1 MPHCKEIKFVNVW
14 RTCNK
19 IRAAIFRLGI
29 NLYDYFNEVDVHG
42 ICLISESQ
50 FISVVNGQL
59 GAIIGLSDQEIA
71 ELADYFR
78 VPDGRIY
85 YTQLCDVI
93 HQSVPDFDKNPCL
106 TTGLEWEDPMH
117 ANRLSATEERRLSLL
132 ITKIASLVNIRK
144 LILRPYFQDYELV
157 AKNSGTISFA
167 HFARILAFL
176 NILVSADDFN
186 LLVKK
191 YKKDCY
197 TLSYL
202 GFLSAID
209 QVVEYMNKNG
219 ILDLSGDII
228 SLFPGR
234 VIYAELPKLPRPEIG
249 KISAVRL
256 FGTQNI
262 FHPALNDPKK
272 LQDILTTMVS
282 IQDHVLK
289 NRLRVNEF
297 FKDFDVMNCGRIT
310 VSQFHRG
317 LDALLLS
324 GRQRLFISLPEVQ
337 TVINQ
342 YKDPSDPTTVCWKTF
357 EDDVDHVFTT
367 KGLEKAPSLRIDPP
381 PMEIRELPRL
391 GGKHWQTV
399 NPSMRSLCE
408 EAVDKVKQ
416 KIIHRRILLKPVFK
430 DFDKHNNGHVS
441 RSQMRQA
448 LCSNGILLSD
458 EEVVALEERF
468 NNDMGFNYVWFLK
481 DVEPRPD
488 EEPLP
493 EKIKPTRQEQDIV
506 QVMAKVKGKVVRER
520 IRVLEFLRDFDR
532 CNERVIS
539 RENFKRGLS
548 VCKLELTEN
557 ELETLMDVFASPLRR
572 ECVDYRRFSDVV
584 EEAFTQ
590 KCLERAPLIVPV
602 QHVPT
607 RDCEK
612 NFLNFDERQILS
624 VALQKLAK
632 KPDLQMNLSS
642 VLQDFD
648 KTNCGTVSTTNFLQ
662 ALTLRGM
669 NNLISS
675 QEFDMICKCF
685 SFERGMRNEVD
696 YRAFMKALDIL
707 YATEKYNPF

>member
-1 MPHCKEIKFVNVW
+1 MVFTKK
-14 RTCNK
+14 
-19 IRAAIFRLGI
+19 
-29 NLYDYFNEVDVHG
+29 
-42 ICLISESQ
+42 LILESQ
-50 FISVVNGQL
+50 FISVINGQL
-59 GAIIGLSDQEIA
+59 GAIIGLSEQEVA

-78 VPDGRIY
+78 LPDGRIY
-85 YTQLCDVI
+85 YMQLCELI
-93 HQSVPDFDKNPCL
+93 HNNVPDFSKNPPL

-117 ANRLSATEERRLSLL
+117 ANRLSVTEERRLQVLM
-132 ITKIASLVNIRK
+132 TKIASLVNIRK
-144 LILRPYFQDYELV
+144 LVLSPYFQDYELV
-157 AKNSGTISFA
+157 SKNTGTVTFA
-167 HFARILAFL
+167 HFARILAYL
-176 NILVSADDFN
+176 NILISAEDFH

-197 TLSYL
+197 TLSYI
-202 GFLSAID
+202 GFLSALD
-209 QVVEYMNKNG
+209 QVIQYMNKNG

-234 VIYAELPKLPRPEIG
+234 VIHAELPKLPRPEIG
-249 KISAVRL
+249 NISAVRL
-256 FGTQNI
+256 FGKQSI

-272 LQDILTTMVS
+272 IQDLLTTMAW
-282 IQDHVLK
+282 IQDHVYK

-297 FKDFDVMNCGRIT
+297 FKDFDLLNCGRIT

-324 GRQRLFISLPEVQ
+324 GRQRLFLSMREIQ

-342 YKDPSDPTTVCWKTF
+342 YTDPCDPSRVCWKTF
-357 EDDVDHVFTT
+357 EDDIDHVFTT

-381 PMEIRELPRL
+381 PQNIREMPRL
-391 GGKHWQTV
+391 GGKDWQAV
-399 NPSMRSLCE
+399 NTSMRSLCE

-416 KIIHRRILLKPVFK
+416 KIMHRRILLKPVFR

-441 RSQMRQA
+441 RTQMRQA

-458 EEVVALEERF
+458 DELVALEERF

-488 EEPLP
+488 EEPLFTNFVADMKRLNKPP
-493 EKIKPTRQEQDIV
+493 EKRKPTRQEQDIV
-506 QVMAKVKGKVVRER
+506 QIMAKLKGKVVRER
-520 IRVLEFLRDFDR
+520 IRVLDFLQGFDR
-532 CNERVIS
+532 CNEQVIN

-548 VCKLELTEN
+548 VCKFDLTEN
-557 ELETLMDVFASPLRR
+557 EIETLMDVFASPMRR
-572 ECVDYRRFSDVV
+572 ECIDYKRFANAV

-590 KCLERAPLIVPV
+590 NCLERAPLIVPI

-612 NFLNFDERQILS
+612 NFLNFDERRILS

-632 KPDLQMNLSS
+632 KPDLQMNLAS

-648 KTNCGTVSTTNFLQ
+648 KTNCGTVSTMNFLQ

-675 QEFDMICKCF
+675 QEFDTICKCF